1 MPQMA
6 TLDNLP
12 ADQRAVLQLVLQ
24 RGRGYDEIA
33 RLLSMDR
40 AAVRERAL
48 NAFDALG
55 PQTGVGDQRRAL
67 ITDYLL
73 GQLPPAVTKDV
84 REHLAISPSERAW
97 ARVLASE
104 LAPLASQPLPEI
116 PTELTPSHEPVAAPA
131 AAPAEPPADKEKK
144 QRESILLK
152 RRRNKQ
158 AAKEAGAASAAA
170 LAAGASAAAAS
181 APAPT
186 PAADPPEKEKKQRE
200 SIFLKRRRNKQAA
213 KDDAAAGSAG
223 AIAGNIAAATG
234 GAPPQPPSPSPDAG
248 DGERRSSRIGGA
260 ILIAVGVL
268 IVAGVAVFF
277 LTKSSSNNKPHTAT
291 AAVSSSSTST
301 APAVVSGTT
310 TSSSSAHVV
319 AQVNLKPTAKGG
331 KAAGIAEI
339 LKEGAN
345 DGIAIVAQNVPPN
358 STKPPNAYAVWLY
371 NSASDA
377 HFLGFVNPGVG
388 TNGKLSTA
396 GGLPANAS
404 HYKQLIVT
412 VETISHPKAP
422 GTIILA
428 GPLSGL

>member
-1 MPQMA
+1 MS

-73 GQLPPAVTKDV
+73 GQLPPAVTRDV
-84 REHLAISPSERAW
+84 RDHLAVTPSERAW
-97 ARVLASE
+97 ARVLAAE
-104 LAPLASQPLPEI
+104 LTPLSSRPLPEI
-116 PTELTPSHEPVAAPA
+116 PTEVSRSP
-131 AAPAEPPADKEKK
+131 EPPLSGTAGAVPEPTPQGKK
-144 QRESILLK
+144 QRESILLR

-158 AAKEAGAASAAA
+158 AAAATPPAAQTRPTEETPPAAETPAKEA
-170 LAAGASAAAAS
+170 
-181 APAPT
+181 PAT
-186 PAADPPEKEKKQRE
+186 GTSGEGKKQRE
-200 SIFLKRRRNKQAA
+200 SILLRRRRNKQAA
-213 KDDAAAGSAG
+213 KDAGGGSPG
-223 AIAGNIAAATG
+223 PGGTGGTGGRGSQSRIEPVTVPEATG
-234 GAPPQPPSPSPDAG
+234 P
-248 DGERRSSRIGGA
+248 DGERRSSRLGGA

-268 IVAGVAVFF
+268 VVIAVVAIVA
-277 LTKSSSNNKPHTAT
+277 SSGGSGKPHPAALASGTSTTSPAASATTT
-291 AAVSSSSTST
+291 AA
-301 APAVVSGTT
+301 
-310 TSSSSAHVV
+310 TSSGARVV
-319 AQVNLKPTAKGG
+319 AQVNLKPTTKNS
-331 KAAGIAEI
+331 KAAGIAEV
-339 LKEGAN
+339 LKEGTN

-358 STKPPNAYAVWLY
+358 STKPPNAYAVWLF
-371 NSASDA
+371 NSVNDA

-396 GGLPANAS
+396 GGLPTNAA

-412 VETISHPKAP
+412 VETVSHPKAP
-422 GTIILA
+422 GAIILA
-428 GPLSGL
+428 GPLTGV

>member
-1 MPQMA
+1 MA

-84 REHLAISPSERAW
+84 REHLAISPTERAW

-116 PTELTPSHEPVAAPA
+116 PTELAPSHEPVAAPA
-131 AAPAEPPADKEKK
+131 VAPAEPPAEKEKK

-186 PAADPPEKEKKQRE
+186 PAAAPPEKEKKQRE
-200 SIFLKRRRNKQAA
+200 SILLKRRRNKQAA
-213 KDDAAAGSAG
+213 KDDAAAGSPG
-223 AIAGNIAAATG
+223 AIAGSIAAATG

-248 DGERRSSRIGGA
+248 YGEPRSSRIGGA

-268 IVAGVAVFF
+268 IVAGVAAFF
-277 LTKSSSNNKPHTAT
+277 LTKSSNNNDKPHTAA
-291 AAVSSSSTST
+291 AAVSSSSTSA
-301 APAVVSGTT
+301 APAAASGTT

-331 KAAGIAEI
+331 KAAGIAEV

>member
-1 MPQMA
+1 MA
-6 TLDNLP
+6 TLEHLP

-73 GQLPPAVTKDV
+73 GQLPPAVNEQV
-84 REHLAISPSERAW
+84 RDHLSQSPSERAW

-104 LAPLASQPLPEI
+104 LAPLANRPLPEI
-116 PTELTPSHEPVAAPA
+116 PTESTRGQAPVAAPA
-131 AAPAEPPADKEKK
+131 RAEADQVPAAETKK
-144 QRESILLK
+144 RESVLLR

-158 AAKEAGAASAAA
+158 AAKEAAGGGAGSRI
-170 LAAGASAAAAS
+170 
-181 APAPT
+181 
-186 PAADPPEKEKKQRE
+186 AAD
-200 SIFLKRRRNKQAA
+200 
-213 KDDAAAGSAG
+213 
-223 AIAGNIAAATG
+223 IAAATG
-234 GAPPQPPSPSPDAG
+234 AAPAPEPRPAAAAG
-248 DGERRSSRIGGA
+248 DGERRSSRMGGA

-268 IVAGVAVFF
+268 VTVGIVALILSTSGSDTRRVA
-277 LTKSSSNNKPHTAT
+277 
-291 AAVSSSSTST
+291 AAAPSTSST
-301 APAVVSGTT
+301 PAAAAGSATT
-310 TSSSSAHVV
+310 TSTTSSAAHII
-319 AQVNLKPTAKGG
+319 AQVNLKPTAKNS
-331 KAAGIAEI
+331 KAAGVADV
-339 LKEGAN
+339 LKEGAS

-371 NSASDA
+371 NAPNDA

-396 GGLPANAS
+396 GGLPTNAS
-404 HYKQLIVT
+404 HYKQLVVT
-412 VETISHPKAP
+412 VETIAHPKGP